1 MSFDA
6 IEIPPLS
13 SSTTTL
19 FGTVPIPPPL
29 KIEIKPKQLEG
40 TVDVT
45 NSAVDLEFDAGFNFT
60 IGPLYAAPSLMVS
73 TTLTTGASKGEIR
86 SGKGDALSIVMDSD
100 DNGDE
105 VRGSC
110 RLVGVSSVKKVN
122 IRPESAVMDL
132 LFSGFLQ
139 LPTEALADLTA
150 EIILEL

>member
-1 MSFDA
+1 M
-6 IEIPPLS
+6 
-13 SSTTTL
+13 
-19 FGTVPIPPPL
+19 
-29 KIEIKPKQLEG
+29 
-40 TVDVT
+40 
-45 NSAVDLEFDAGFNFT
+45 
-60 IGPLYAAPSLMVS
+60 
-73 TTLTTGASKGEIR
+73 
-86 SGKGDALSIVMDSD
+86 SIVMDSD